1 MSQVVLACPSCDFV
15 VASFTEEQLETDS
28 RKQKRLQYL
37 KSKDTLCPN
46 CMTKTRNLVESRGA
60 EAEAALARA
69 PVAKAPPAA
78 AKVEAPAQREAAGHG
93 ALPLCEALEE
103 GPWPSHVTELKKSRY
118 HLQMYEEG
126 LRLRQTQW
134 GFGGYISL
142 PGVAAGILVRAS
154 ARPDIA
160 GGANFVRVLPPSG
173 GWYSTETLRA
183 LCDVADEHA
192 YGVLHL
198 HSAGGD
204 VEILGITTEGL
215 GSAVE
220 ALNAQGLDVGSTSDA
235 FRNTVEC
242 LGATRCDAV
251 LADAAD
257 LREAW
262 YRRFLDDVQ
271 YPRFP
276 HKVKVKFSGCPNDCA
291 RAQQK
296 SDIGV
301 IGIFR
306 DAPKVDQA
314 RLQEWIGQGGD
325 IHRIVMNCPTK
336 AMEYDD
342 GTLTID
348 DESCVH
354 CMYCINK
361 CSYTIRPG
369 DDRGVAITVGGKL
382 RGKYGPL
389 MGKVLIPFLPLHPP
403 DYPEIMDAIEKIAA
417 VFDENA
423 KRKERLGDFLF
434 RVGLDQFTKWMG
446 IDPSPRQLAEPRS
459 NVFYHWEAEEVSP
472 DGGAS
477 ESRVVQ

>member
-1 MSQVVLACPSCDFV
+1 M
-15 VASFTEEQLETDS
+15 
-28 RKQKRLQYL
+28 
-37 KSKDTLCPN
+37 
-46 CMTKTRNLVESRGA
+46 
-60 EAEAALARA
+60 
-69 PVAKAPPAA
+69 
-78 AKVEAPAQREAAGHG
+78 
-93 ALPLCEALEE
+93 PLCEALEE
-103 GPWPSHVTELKKSRY
+103 GPWPSHVTELRKSRY

-173 GWYSTETLRA
+173 GWYSTGTLRA

-192 YGVLHL
+192 YGILHL
-198 HSAGGD
+198 HSSGGD

-306 DAPKVDQA
+306 DAPKVDQG

-336 AMEYDD
+336 AMEHD
-342 GTLTID
+342 GQTLTID
-348 DESCVH
+348 AESCVH

-361 CSYTIRPG
+361 CSYAIRPG

-389 MGKVLIPFLPLHPP
+389 MGKVLIPFLPLHSP

-434 RVGLDQFTKWMG
+434 RVGMDQFTKWMG
-446 IDPSPRQLAEPRS
+446 IKPSPRPLGSRRDLSRWRRACGLGYVRAKHSPISTRLFGRSKANASPQRRGSKEKSCPVSVFPRYKRIYLPSSSAITASGSTTKCPAPACSNTWPGLAKPVTPCAR
-459 NVFYHWEAEEVSP
+459 P
-472 DGGAS
+472 CLPTRG
-477 ESRVVQ
+477 